1 MIFLALVLSLV
12 GGAIADCGE
21 GNRLALVFPGLS
33 ATDQPAALST
43 VSRVLA
49 PNASTLYPLGITLDS
64 SYTVVVG
71 VNLSLPSAPPSS
83 WLPGRTL
90 LQQALPLMNTS
101 SSTDVSAGGAD
112 SVPPAAAPSSS
123 IPEVAGGQQPPS
135 PGDSWGGEANG
146 IHTGDW
152 HGRHDWG
159 SRCHFGASSSAQ
171 PSSRAHSLALSEGER
186 SSSPLIVSVTSADG
200 NSTALFAGC
209 VSLDLNATSCDDGSA
224 SIRSE
229 DMGALRASTVPIP
242 ALLFLTGTNA
252 SSAALLKNS
261 LAASGGNLTLN
272 ASLKE
277 HTAASIALP
286 VTSGPTLLN
295 TSVTIGVS
303 SSSSR
308 TLQAA
313 LLTLTPE
320 ALAAA
325 AAALAVPAVAIA
337 APPNG
342 SAPISITLP
351 LGLNASVALNSTN
364 LGAVLG
370 NLQAAADAAGGNIS
384 VAVSN
389 LTTIAFSINV
399 TRAPLLSPAA
409 ADAAVISGIAATL
422 NTSVDAV
429 TVVTA
434 PPADPTSPNT
444 QVATVTVEVDPSSPA
459 ANLSSPAEAQNASA
473 NVVAALVDAG
483 SDPAATSVGLPS
495 PTVTN
500 SQLAVTATT
509 SNATAGQA
517 FASRANSQL
526 AAGTLTSVTVSVP
539 PPAPPPAG
547 SGASTLTCSV
557 SVALLALLAASV
569 LI

>member
-1 MIFLALVLSLV
+1 MS
-12 GGAIADCGE
+12 
-21 GNRLALVFPGLS
+21 
-33 ATDQPAALST
+33 
-43 VSRVLA
+43 
-49 PNASTLYPLGITLDS
+49 
-64 SYTVVVG
+64 
-71 VNLSLPSAPPSS
+71 
-83 WLPGRTL
+83 
-90 LQQALPLMNTS
+90 
-101 SSTDVSAGGAD
+101 
-112 SVPPAAAPSSS
+112 
-123 IPEVAGGQQPPS
+123 
-135 PGDSWGGEANG
+135 
-146 IHTGDW
+146 
-152 HGRHDWG
+152 
-159 SRCHFGASSSAQ
+159 
-171 PSSRAHSLALSEGER
+171 
-186 SSSPLIVSVTSADG
+186 
-200 NSTALFAGC
+200 
-209 VSLDLNATSCDDGSA
+209 
-224 SIRSE
+224 
-229 DMGALRASTVPIP
+229 ALRASTVPIP

-252 SSAALLKNS
+252 TSAALLKNS

-272 ASLKE
+272 AKPTQGE

-295 TSVTIGVS
+295 TSVTIGIS
-303 SSSSR
+303 SSSGR

-325 AAALAVPAVAIA
+325 AASLAVPAVAIA

-370 NLQAAADAAGGNIS
+370 NLQAAADAAGGNIT
-384 VAVSN
+384 VAVTN

-399 TRAPLLSPAA
+399 TRAPSLSPAA

-434 PPADPTSPNT
+434 PPADPMSPNT

-495 PTVTN
+495 PSVTN

-509 SNATAGQA
+509 ANATAGQA

-526 AAGTLTSVTVSVP
+526 AAGTHPDLRDRVRPSAGAGACRERRIRAGVLSVRGALRAAGGVSADLSHLLHLGFRFGLRAERPPLLTKHSLQPSSHSIIDRC
-539 PPAPPPAG
+539 PAA
-547 SGASTLTCSV
+547 
-557 SVALLALLAASV
+557 
-569 LI
+569 